1 MAAKRVEEPVSTS
14 ELEKKI
20 ATALADKDIASS
32 NLAALFAETETAIAA
47 ADQAAEAEREK
58 ALDPALSPDPKA
70 AREAIVAAEFA
81 RDRLRTLLPRL
92 QEAQAAEY
100 AERWASEY
108 ERVQAKRDELA
119 RRYAEYPKIVAR
131 LVDLFGS
138 AKALDEEVSRV
149 NGSAPPGEHRRLR
162 GVELS
167 ARGLES
173 LTADPPIAKA
183 VQLPDWA
190 HSARM
195 AWPPP
200 RPFDPASFAPVSFDR
215 RLSADWW
222 QRGRPCHAGVTHARR
237 CRAGAKALENY
248 HGPRWWDPQQRI
260 VSAPAAQQARATA

>member
-1 MAAKRVEEPVSTS
+1 MVAKRVEEPVSTS

-20 ATALADKDIASS
+20 ATALANKDIGSS
-32 NLAALFAETETAIAA
+32 NLAALIAETETAIAA

-100 AERWASEY
+100 AERRASEY

-119 RRYAEYPKIVAR
+119 RRYAEYPKLVAP

-167 ARGLES
+167 ARGLETFS
-173 LTADPPIAKA
+173 TADPPIAKG

-190 HSARM
+190 HSARTV
-195 AWPPP
+195 WPPP

-215 RLSADWW
+215 RLSAEWGLV
-222 QRGRPCHAGVTHARR
+222 QEEG
-237 CRAGAKALENY
+237 
-248 HGPRWWDPQQRI
+248 
-260 VSAPAAQQARATA
+260 RATKVGR

>member
-32 NLAALFAETETAIAA
+32 NLAALIAETETAIAA

-100 AERWASEY
+100 AARWASEY

-119 RRYAEYPKIVAR
+119 RRYAEYPKLVAR

-167 ARGLES
+167 ARGLKS
-173 LTADPPIAKA
+173 FSTADPPIAKG

-190 HSARM
+190 HSARTV
-195 AWPPP
+195 WPPP

-215 RLSADWW
+215 RLSAEWGLV
-222 QRGRPCHAGVTHARR
+222 QEEGRAMP
-237 CRAGAKALENY
+237 E
-248 HGPRWWDPQQRI
+248 
-260 VSAPAAQQARATA
+260 